1 MCIRDSACKVQ
12 GQISIPTDLSGLF
25 HNRDHLL
32 GEYLNSSLHR
42 SPDFQRYS
50 TLNERTSHEAG
61 SNAYMTSVLF
71 IALTNFL
78 ANESKSLETRAS
90 KLPIDWTAIDLFRG
104 RIYPYYHFSLADL
117 DNDALEHDPEFNQTV
132 IFFRLLSGNIQQK
145 HLEQL
150 KISNTLGEIEISIS
164 GSSSGF
170 MQFLSAVSYTH
181 LTLPTIYSV

>member
-1 MCIRDSACKVQ
+1 MCIRDS
-12 GQISIPTDLSGLF
+12 
-25 HNRDHLL
+25 
-32 GEYLNSSLHR
+32 
-42 SPDFQRYS
+42 
-50 TLNERTSHEAG
+50 

-150 KISNTLGEIEISIS
+150 KISNTLGEIEISVS

-170 MQFLSAVSYTH
+170 IQFPSVDLAEKFLTSEILLDLKEFQFTSYRDRKRFKAH
-181 LTLPTIYSV
+181 KLYSSTCLLYTSPSPRDS